1 MNTNNTIVGEW
12 IYLAQM
18 DYDHALKSA
27 NTFHPAPVEIICFHC
42 QQAAEKILK
51 AYIAA
56 NGDTPVKTH
65 DLPILIK
72 YCNRYSS
79 DFDNYAD
86 FCYTLTTYISD
97 TRYPPKLSLNE
108 SDMKQ
113 ALNHARKIM
122 EFTKSKLTEMGF
134 GFAEINKLVSP
145 R

>member
-1 MNTNNTIVGEW
+1 MSTNNAIVGEW

-18 DYDHALKSA
+18 DYDYALKSA

-51 AYIAA
+51 GYIAA

-65 DLPILIK
+65 DLVVLIK
-72 YCNRYSS
+72 YCKQYSS

-86 FCYTLTTYISD
+86 YCYTLTAYISD
-97 TRYPPKLSLNE
+97 TRYPPKLSLEE

-113 ALNHARKIM
+113 ALNHARKIL
-122 EFTKSKLTEMGF
+122 EFTKSKLAEMGF
-134 GFAEINKLVSP
+134 GTNS
-145 R
+145 

>member
-56 NGDTPVKTH
+56 HGDTPVKTH
-65 DLPILIK
+65 DLTTLIK
-72 YCNRYSS
+72 YCEQYSS
-79 DFDNYAD
+79 DFNNYAD
-86 FCYTLTTYISD
+86 FGDMLTAYNSD
-97 TRYPPKLSLNE
+97 TRYSPKLSLAE

-113 ALNHARKIM
+113 ALNYAHKIM
-122 EFTKSKLTEMGF
+122 EFTTSKLAEMGF
-134 GFAEINKLVSP
+134 V
-145 R
+145 

>member
-1 MNTNNTIVGEW
+1 MSTNNTIVGEW

-56 NGDTPVKTH
+56 HGDTPVKTH
-65 DLPILIK
+65 DLTTLIK
-72 YCNRYSS
+72 YCEQYSS
-79 DFDNYAD
+79 DFNSYAGFGD
-86 FCYTLTTYISD
+86 MLTAYNSD
-97 TRYPPKLSLNE
+97 TRYPPKLSLAE

-113 ALNHARKIM
+113 ALNYAHKIM
-122 EFTKSKLTEMGF
+122 EFTKSKLAEMGF
-134 GFAEINKLVSP
+134 GTT
-145 R
+145 